1 MSGQWVLVCGASGAG
16 KDSVMAWA
24 AAHLADQP
32 KIVFARRVV
41 TREPHPGSDHDAV
54 TAQEFDDL
62 LAADALAWHW
72 RAHGFGYGI
81 AARYAA
87 QVAAGG
93 VVVVNGS
100 REHAATVT
108 PAQSV
113 RVVNIIATPEQLER
127 RMAQRG
133 RDAPQDISKRLQ
145 RNTRFEALRADRTIL
160 NQHTLAQAGQE
171 LADYLLSIS

>member
-24 AAHLADQP
+24 AAHLVDQP
-32 KIVFARRVV
+32 NIVFARRVV

-62 LAADALAWHW
+62 LSADALAWHW

-81 AARYAA
+81 AVRYAA
-87 QVAAGG
+87 QVADGG

-100 REHAATVT
+100 REHAATVSQ
-108 PAQSV
+108 AQGV
-113 RVVNIIATPEQLER
+113 RVVNIMATPEQLER

-145 RNTRFEALRADRTIL
+145 RNTRFAELRADRTIL
-160 NQHTLAQAGQE
+160 NQHALAQAGQE
-171 LADYLLSIS
+171 LADYLLSI